1 MNNVDFDQ
9 GMIWSDRSE
18 CLIGLTRLFFFY
30 KLQKAVASE
39 ALKAFEYLP
48 FPCKSYQ
55 LWPLSHL
62 KQKSTQPCFG
72 GGGEST
78 TTITGGGCMGGVLKE
93 AKIKKIVFLFKSSIS
108 IDVI

>member
-1 MNNVDFDQ
+1 M
-9 GMIWSDRSE
+9 
-18 CLIGLTRLFFFY
+18 
-30 KLQKAVASE
+30 ASE
-39 ALKAFEYLP
+39 ALKVFEYLP

-62 KQKSTQPCFG
+62 KQKSTQPCFD

-78 TTITGGGCMGGVLKE
+78 TTTTGGGCMGGALKE

>member
-1 MNNVDFDQ
+1 M
-9 GMIWSDRSE
+9 
-18 CLIGLTRLFFFY
+18 
-30 KLQKAVASE
+30 ASE

-62 KQKSTQPCFG
+62 KQKSTQLSFD

-78 TTITGGGCMGGVLKE
+78 TTTTGGGSGGGVLEE
-93 AKIKKIVFLFKSSIS
+93 AKIKKNVFLFKSSIS

>member
-1 MNNVDFDQ
+1 MV
-9 GMIWSDRSE
+9 SE
-18 CLIGLTRLFFFY
+18 
-30 KLQKAVASE
+30 V
-39 ALKAFEYLP
+39 LKAFEYLP
-48 FPCKSYQ
+48 LPCKSYQ

-62 KQKSTQPCFG
+62 KQKSTQPCFD

-93 AKIKKIVFLFKSSIS
+93 AKIKKNVFPFKFSIS